1 MARVKTTLSLDDRL
15 MRIVRVRAAR
25 SGRSQSDV
33 LEEALKEGLGVVER
47 MRAKAGL
54 VEEDALK
61 LASTVVHDV
70 RSSRGKR
77 GRKKRK
83 A

>member
-47 MRAKAGL
+47 MRAKTGL
-54 VEEDALK
+54 EEDDALR
-61 LASTVVHDV
+61 LASGVLHDV
-70 RSSRGKR
+70 RASRAKGAR
-77 GRKKRK
+77 TRRK